1 MTNIIEKLGKAALDA
16 PDTQGGTARELVAMA
31 MKLAEELTGKPV
43 DFDIDSLG
51 THMARAVLQTLH
63 DNITPEMIA
72 GAESAA
78 WDHGNHMPMPR
89 YAECAIKGALATA
102 LKGERA

>member
-1 MTNIIEKLGKAALDA
+1 MNKGAANNIIEKLA
-16 PDTQGGTARELVAMA
+16 DTIAWECGLTQRADDVAHNA
-31 MKLAEELTGKPV
+31 
-43 DFDIDSLG
+43 
-51 THMARAVLQTLH
+51 ARAVLQTLH